1 MPDTVL
7 GGYSCPCGWRGN
19 SRQALHWHKQNSC
32 KLREQPDA
40 SQEPAKAPQI
50 EKVEQAE
57 PAPVVQEKP
66 AKVALAGSQKAEPE
80 PDDEDDEEEDE
91 PEEKESFEPFLIPII
106 IVVFLVAGLII
117 FREKI
122 VEMFEKM
129 KGGQPPAYGVPSYG

>member
-40 SQEPAKAPQI
+40 SQEPAKTDSVAKVAESEPQT
-50 EKVEQAE
+50 VQ
-57 PAPVVQEKP
+57 QEKP

-80 PDDEDDEEEDE
+80 PDEDADEDA
-91 PEEKESFEPFLIPII
+91 ESFEPFLIPII

-122 VEMFEKM
+122 IELFEKM